1 MIHVAETT
9 VGRRYA
15 GWFIRNTEHAQRVL
29 DTLRATPLPV
39 PQKAGGGG
47 QNINNNSSNVVG
59 NGPRANIG
67 EVGARPGVATGGGGG
82 GSKSGNAWGGA
93 AARKVEIVAAH

>member
-15 GWFIRNTEHAQRVL
+15 GWFIRNTEHAHRVL

-39 PQKAGGGG
+39 PPPKAPSNVSGGGPIALANDANPTKTATAAAGG
-47 QNINNNSSNVVG
+47 
-59 NGPRANIG
+59 PK
-67 EVGARPGVATGGGGG
+67 P
-82 GSKSGNAWGGA
+82 GNAWG
-93 AARKVEIVAAH
+93 AARKVEVAA